1 MMEMANEALASGD
14 LARAIDGSGAIDDT
28 AGLESGADARPVARA
43 LRGTKT
49 GSKRSPTNA
58 EEQLALIS
66 SISTLGFWNWTAAA
80 DRVWADAHAR
90 RILGFDE
97 FQRLT
102 RATLLAAVHP
112 ADRAAVVHA
121 LSAPA
126 RRDNMV
132 EMELRVVGRGDE
144 ICWIIVKACAYFDA
158 VGAVRKV
165 AGYVVDEGQR
175 KKAEATSLK
184 QQQQITHLTRVAMLG
199 ELSGALAHELQ
210 QPLTAILCNAQA
222 AQIIAAKPQVNL
234 ASLREILSDIVN
246 DDKHAGQ
253 IIQHLRSLL
262 MRGEMQSQ
270 VVEIGELLRNV
281 LTLANS
287 TLSERNVRFE
297 THIDQS
303 IPAVCCDRVEIQQVL
318 LNLILNACESMSNN
332 AASDRR
338 IRVVAALEEDG
349 CTVRTSVLDCGLGI
363 DAEQLER
370 VFDPFFTTK
379 KRGLGLGLAVCQS
392 IISAHTGRLWATN
405 NSDRGAAF
413 HFTLPVSRER
423 TMNGERE

>member
-1 MMEMANEALASGD
+1 MMEMANEELVTGD
-14 LARAIDGSGAIDDT
+14 FAEDSSGAIN
-28 AGLESGADARPVARA
+28 GSVGFESGADARPVARA
-43 LRGTKT
+43 LRGAKT
-49 GSKRSPTNA
+49 RSKRSATNA

-66 SISTLGFWNWTAAA
+66 SISNLGFWNWTAAA

-90 RILGFDE
+90 RILGFDKY
-97 FQRLT
+97 QRLT
-102 RATLLAAVHP
+102 RATLLEAVHP
-112 ADRAAVVHA
+112 ADRAAVVRA
-121 LSAPA
+121 LSVPS
-126 RRDNMV
+126 RRDNSV
-132 EMELRVVGRGDE
+132 ELELRVVGRGDE
-144 ICWIIVKACAYFDA
+144 IRWITVKACAYFSA
-158 VGAVRKV
+158 AGTVRKV
-165 AGYVVDEGQR
+165 VGYVMDEGQR

-222 AQIIAAKPQVNL
+222 AQIIAARPQVNM

-262 MRGEMQSQ
+262 MRGERQLQ
-270 VVEIGELLRNV
+270 VVGIGELLHDV
-281 LTLANS
+281 LTLANG
-287 TLSERNVRFE
+287 TLSERNVRVE
-297 THIDQS
+297 THIDPN

-332 AASDRR
+332 AMSDRR
-338 IRVVAALEEDG
+338 IRIVAALEGDG
-349 CTVRTSVLDCGLGI
+349 CTVRTSVLDCGGGI

-392 IISAHTGRLWATN
+392 IISAHRGRLWATN

-413 HFTLPVSRER
+413 HFTLPISRER
-423 TMNGERE
+423 TMNGEKE

>member
-1 MMEMANEALASGD
+1 MIGMVNAALASRD
-14 LARAIDGSGAIDDT
+14 DAGAIDDT
-28 AGLESGADARPVARA
+28 TGRERAADGRLVVRA
-43 LRGTKT
+43 PRGTKR
-49 GSKRSPTNA
+49 SKRSPANS

-66 SISTLGFWNWTAAA
+66 SINTLGFWSWTAAA
-80 DRVWADAHAR
+80 DRVWVDAHAR
-90 RILGFDE
+90 RILGFE
-97 FQRLT
+97 EHEQLT
-102 RATLLAAVHP
+102 RESLLAAVHP
-112 ADRAAVVHA
+112 SDSAAVVDA
-121 LSAPA
+121 LRVPA
-126 RRDNMV
+126 RPGKIV
-132 EMELRVVGRGDE
+132 AMELRVVGRGTE
-144 ICWIIVKACAYFDA
+144 IRWITVKACAYFNA
-158 VGAVRKV
+158 RGAVRKV
-165 AGYVVDEGQR
+165 SGYVLDEGQR
-175 KKAEATSLK
+175 KRAEAASLK

-234 ASLREILSDIVN
+234 VALREILSDIVN

-262 MRGEMQSQ
+262 MRGEMQFQ
-270 VVEIGELLRNV
+270 VVELSHLLSTV

-287 TLSERNVRFE
+287 TLTERNVRLE

-303 IPAVCCDRVEIQQVL
+303 VPAVDGDRVEIQQVL
-318 LNLILNACESMSNN
+318 LNLILNACESMSDN

-338 IRVVAALEEDG
+338 IRVIAALDDDRR
-349 CTVRTSVLDCGLGI
+349 TVRTSVLDCGGGI

-392 IISAHTGRLWATN
+392 IIAAHKGRLWATN

-423 TMNGERE
+423 SMNRGRE

>member
-1 MMEMANEALASGD
+1 MMEMANEALASRDSAG
-14 LARAIDGSGAIDDT
+14 AADGT

-49 GSKRSPTNA
+49 RPKRSPTNA

-80 DRVWADAHAR
+80 DRVSADAHAR
-90 RILGFDE
+90 RILGFEE
-97 FQRLT
+97 FRRLT
-102 RATLLAAVHP
+102 RETLLAAVHP
-112 ADRAAVVHA
+112 SDRAAVVHA

-132 EMELRVVGRGDE
+132 EMELRVVGRGAE
-144 ICWIIVKACAYFDA
+144 IRWITVKACAYFDA
-158 VGAVRKV
+158 GGAVRKV
-165 AGYVVDEGQR
+165 AGYVLDEGQR
-175 KKAEATSLK
+175 KRAEATSLK
-184 QQQQITHLTRVAMLG
+184 QQRQITHLTRVAMLG

-222 AQIIAAKPQVNL
+222 AQIMAAKPEVNL
-234 ASLREILSDIVN
+234 EALREILSDIVN

-262 MRGEMQSQ
+262 MRGEMQFQ
-270 VVEIGELLRNV
+270 VVEIGDLLRGV

-287 TLSERNVRFE
+287 TLSERNVRLE
-297 THIDQS
+297 THIDQG
-303 IPAVCCDRVEIQQVL
+303 IPAVCGDRVELQQVL
-318 LNLILNACESMSNN
+318 LNLILNACESMTNN
-332 AASDRR
+332 AVSDRR
-338 IRVVAALEEDG
+338 IQVVAALDQDRHA
-349 CTVRTSVLDCGLGI
+349 VRTSVLDCGGGI
-363 DAEQLER
+363 DADQLKR

-392 IISAHTGRLWATN
+392 IIAAHKGRLWATN

-423 TMNGERE
+423 TMNRERE

>member
-1 MMEMANEALASGD
+1 MMGMASEALASRDSAGT
-14 LARAIDGSGAIDDT
+14 IDG
-28 AGLESGADARPVARA
+28 AGLEIGVDPRRVPRG

-49 GSKRSPTNA
+49 RSKRSPTNTK
-58 EEQLALIS
+58 EQLALIS
-66 SISTLGFWNWTAAA
+66 SINTLGFWSWTAAA
-80 DRVWADAHAR
+80 GRVWADAHAR
-90 RILGFDE
+90 RILGFE
-97 FQRLT
+97 EHRKLT
-102 RATLLAAVHP
+102 RETLLAAVHP
-112 ADRAAVVHA
+112 SDRAAVVYA
-121 LSAPA
+121 LRAPA
-126 RRDNMV
+126 RPDNMV
-132 EMELRVVGRGDE
+132 EMELRVVGRGTE
-144 ICWIIVKACAYFDA
+144 IRWITVRACAYFNA
-158 VGAVRKV
+158 GGAIRKV
-165 AGYVVDEGQR
+165 AGYVLDEGQR
-175 KKAEATSLK
+175 KRAEATSLK

-222 AQIIAAKPQVNL
+222 AQIIAAKPHANVE
-234 ASLREILSDIVN
+234 ALREILSDIVN

-262 MRGEMQSQ
+262 MRGEMQFQ
-270 VVEIGELLRNV
+270 VVEIGDLLRDV

-287 TLSERNVRFE
+287 TLSERNVRLE
-297 THIDQS
+297 KHIDRDIS
-303 IPAVCCDRVEIQQVL
+303 AVCGDRVEIQQVL

-332 AASDRR
+332 AVSDRR
-338 IRVVAALEEDG
+338 IQIIVALGEDRR
-349 CTVRTSVLDCGLGI
+349 TIRTSVLDCGGGI

-392 IISAHTGRLWATN
+392 IIAAHKGRLWATN

-423 TMNGERE
+423 SMNRERE

>member
-1 MMEMANEALASGD
+1 MMGMANKALVSRD
-14 LARAIDGSGAIDDT
+14 RAGVIDGDAAIEN
-28 AGLESGADARPVARA
+28 GVEVRPVARA

-49 GSKRSPTNA
+49 RARRSPANM

-66 SISTLGFWNWTAAA
+66 SIDTLGFWNWTAVT

-90 RILGFDE
+90 QILGFE
-97 FQRLT
+97 AEEKLT
-102 RATLLAAVHP
+102 RESLLAAVHP
-112 ADRAAVVHA
+112 ADRVAVVHA
-121 LSAPA
+121 LSAAA
-126 RRDNMV
+126 RPDNMV
-132 EMELRVVGRGDE
+132 EMELRVVGRGAE
-144 ICWIIVKACAYFDA
+144 IRWIKVKACAYFNA
-158 VGAVRKV
+158 AGAVRKV
-165 AGYVVDEGQR
+165 VGYVLDEGQR
-175 KKAEATSLK
+175 KSAEAASLK

-222 AQIIAAKPQVNL
+222 AQMMAAKPQVNL
-234 ASLREILSDIVN
+234 EALREILGDIVN

-262 MRGEMQSQ
+262 MRGEMQFQ
-270 VVEIGELLRNV
+270 VMEIGDLLRDV
-281 LTLANS
+281 LTLANG
-287 TLSERNVRFE
+287 TLSERNVRLE

-303 IPAVCCDRVEIQQVL
+303 IPAVCGDRVEIQQVL

-332 AASDRR
+332 AVNERR
-338 IRVVAALEEDG
+338 IQVIAAPDEDG
-349 CTVRTSVLDCGLGI
+349 CVVRTSVLDCGGGI
-363 DAEQLER
+363 DSEQLER

-392 IISAHTGRLWATN
+392 IIAAHKGRLWATN

-423 TMNGERE
+423 TMNRESE